1 MVPLDPWDDGTPPGQ
16 DEHPVIAAERLV
28 LSAMLTSAAAIDT
41 AAEIAAPRDF
51 YRPAHQVIAHCI
63 VMMRLAGDP
72 VDPITVAAELGR
84 HHELDK
90 AGGQLY
96 LHTLYAAAPTPAG
109 VAHHARIVAD
119 EALLR
124 RIREAGMRMV
134 SRAAA
139 PGADPVDIIAGAE
152 RDLAE
157 VTASAADGLADGSMD
172 IGEFCDMEFTRAAPV
187 IPGLL
192 HAAERVI
199 IVAGE
204 GIGKSTLARQLWV
217 MTAAGLHPF
226 TGSAIPPK
234 RTLLVDL
241 ENPPSI
247 VAAKARPLRELARQQ
262 PGWDDG
268 RARIY
273 ARPGGLDVRQP
284 ADAQRLAA
292 VIKRAAPDL
301 VIAGPLYK
309 MTVDGGER
317 AEQLHSAVA
326 AFWDRMRERHGI
338 ALWLEAHAPMAQQG
352 TRDLRPLGS
361 GVWQRWPEF
370 GRTLRAA
377 QDNSNELIIGKFRGD
392 RDERQWPEKLT
403 RPAYGEAWRWP
414 WKATY
419 RPGTLGVDRRG
430 QAA

>member
-1 MVPLDPWDDGTPPGQ
+1 MDGVDPWDDGTPDGQ
-16 DEHPVIAAERLV
+16 AEHPVMAAERAV
-28 LSAMLTSAAAIDT
+28 IGAMLMSAAAIET
-41 AAEIAAPRDF
+41 AVEIVEPRDF
-51 YRPAHQVIAHCI
+51 YRPAHRVIAHCI
-63 VMMRLAGDP
+63 AAMHAAGDP
-72 VDPITVAAELGR
+72 VDPLTVADELAR
-84 HHELDK
+84 HKELDK
-90 AGGQLY
+90 TGGAPY
-96 LHTLYAAAPTPAG
+96 LHTLFAATPAAAG
-109 VAHHARIVAD
+109 VAWHARIVRD
-119 EALLR
+119 EALR
-124 RIREAGMRMV
+124 RRVRDTGIRLV
-134 SRAAA
+134 QRAADLGIDPA
-139 PGADPVDIIAGAE
+139 DVLAGAD

-157 VTASAADGLADGSMD
+157 AAAHAADGLGDDGSMN
-172 IGEFCDMEFTRAAPV
+172 IGEFCAAEFGHAAPV

-192 HAAERVI
+192 NAAERVI

-204 GIGKSTLARQLWV
+204 GLGKSTLARQVWV

-226 TGSAIPPK
+226 TGVRITPR
-234 RTLLVDL
+234 RTLYVDL

-247 VAAKARPLRELARQQ
+247 VQAKARPLLDLARQQ

-273 ARPGGLDVRQP
+273 ARPGGLDVRQA

-309 MTVDGGER
+309 MTIDGGER

-326 AFWDRMRERHGI
+326 AFWDRMRERHGV

-377 QDNSNELIIGKFRGD
+377 QKDPRELVVGRFRGD
-392 RDERQWPEKLT
+392 RDERAWPERLT
-403 RPAYGEAWRWP
+403 RPARGEPWRWP
-414 WKATY
+414 WKAVY
-419 RPGTLGVDRRG
+419 PPGTFGPEK
-430 QAA
+430 AA

>member
-1 MVPLDPWDDGTPPGQ
+1 MDALDPWNDGMPDGR

-28 LSAMLTSAAAIDT
+28 LSAMLMSAAAIDT
-41 AAEIAAPRDF
+41 AIEVVEPRDF
-51 YRPAHQVIAHCI
+51 YRAAHQVLAHCI
-63 VMMRLAGDP
+63 VVMHAAGSP
-72 VDPITVAAELGR
+72 VDPVTVERELARNG
-84 HHELDK
+84 ELK
-90 AGGQLY
+90 AGVLDAPY
-96 LHTLYAAAPTPAG
+96 LHTLYAAAPTALG
-109 VAHHARIVAD
+109 VAHHAQVVRD

-124 RIREAGMRMV
+124 RIREAGIRMLD
-134 SRAAA
+134 RAA
-139 PGADPVDIIAGAE
+139 GRGWDPVDILAGAE

-157 VTASAADGLADGSMD
+157 VASHAAAGLGDDGSMD
-172 IGEFCDMEFTRAAPV
+172 IGEFCSAEFSQAAPV

-192 HAAERVI
+192 NAAERVI

-204 GIGKSTLARQLWV
+204 GIGKSTLARQVWV

-226 TGSAIPPK
+226 TGRAIPPK
-234 RTLLVDL
+234 RTLYVDL

-247 VAAKARPLRELARQQ
+247 VQAKAKPLLDLARRQ

-268 RARIY
+268 RARIWS
-273 ARPGGLDVRQP
+273 RPGGIDVRQA

-326 AFWDRMRERHGI
+326 AFWDRMRDRHGV

-370 GRTLRAA
+370 GKTLRAA
-377 QDNSNELIIGKFRGD
+377 PDNRGELIVGRFRGD
-392 RDERQWPEKLT
+392 RDERAWPSKLT
-403 RPAYGEAWRWP
+403 RPALGETWRWP
-414 WKATY
+414 WKADY
-419 RPGTLGVDRRG
+419 PKGTFGPER
-430 QAA
+430 AA